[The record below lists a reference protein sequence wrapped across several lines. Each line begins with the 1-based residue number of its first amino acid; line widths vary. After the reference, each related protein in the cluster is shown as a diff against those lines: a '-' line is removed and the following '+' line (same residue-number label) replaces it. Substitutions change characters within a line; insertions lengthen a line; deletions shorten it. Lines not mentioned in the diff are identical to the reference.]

1 MPPTSPDVG
10 RARRRRIGGVPGPAL
25 IAVVVAAMAVG
36 AAVVRGGSSPHR
48 PTLRS
53 AAMAAS
59 LDADHL
65 ARDRAS
71 RSFAREP
78 ELAPAK
84 TVKVTH
90 DGSTTEVASSAASVG
105 ELLAGL
111 GITLD
116 GDDEVTPP
124 LDAPPG
130 AAVRVVRVDLSQVTE
145 ERPLPVTE
153 QRHDDLTMPKGETRV
168 EADGSPGVERVLFQ
182 VTRRDG
188 RITARRELSSEIVTP
203 AMPRVVF
210 VGRGG
215 GRGAPTDIDEDL
227 PFKLQLAEG
236 GADDSSGPPPV
247 RRFAAS
253 DGPAPTGSGSQ
264 EGGASWYHYKPGTCA
279 HRTLPK
285 GTVVTVTNLATGRS
299 ATCTVADRGPFV
311 ASRIIDLD
319 RSVFLA
325 IASGNEGV
333 VRVRIEW

>member
-1 MPPTSPDVG
+1 M
-10 RARRRRIGGVPGPAL
+10 
-25 IAVVVAAMAVG
+25 
-36 AAVVRGGSSPHR
+36 
-48 PTLRS
+48 
-53 AAMAAS
+53 
-59 LDADHL
+59 
-65 ARDRAS
+65 
-71 RSFAREP
+71 
-78 ELAPAK
+78 
-84 TVKVTH
+84 
-90 DGSTTEVASSAASVG
+90 
-105 ELLAGL
+105 L
-111 GITLD
+111 GISVFHTPSERFEFHAGPIFANIVLA
-116 GDDEVTPP
+116 DEINRATPKTQSALLEAMNEGAVTIESE
-124 LDAPPG
+124 
-130 AAVRVVRVDLSQVTE
+130 R
-145 ERPLPVTE
+145 RPLPVTE

-236 GADDSSGPPPV
+236 GADNSSGPPPV

-311 ASRIIDLD
+311 AGRIIDLD